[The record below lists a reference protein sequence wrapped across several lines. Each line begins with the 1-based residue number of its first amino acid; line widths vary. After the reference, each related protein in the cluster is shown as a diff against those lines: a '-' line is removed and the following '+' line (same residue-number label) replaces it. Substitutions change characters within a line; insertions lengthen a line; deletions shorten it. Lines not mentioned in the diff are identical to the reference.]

1 MLSPFH
7 LSSPSNRF
15 DLEKDLLYKQNPS
28 LHCVE
33 NIHLTEG
40 LFRKGS

>member
-1 MLSPFH
+1 MFSPFH

-15 DLEKDLLYKQNPS
+15 DLEKNLLYKQNPS
-28 LHCVE
+28 VHCVE
-33 NIHLTEG
+33 NIQLTER